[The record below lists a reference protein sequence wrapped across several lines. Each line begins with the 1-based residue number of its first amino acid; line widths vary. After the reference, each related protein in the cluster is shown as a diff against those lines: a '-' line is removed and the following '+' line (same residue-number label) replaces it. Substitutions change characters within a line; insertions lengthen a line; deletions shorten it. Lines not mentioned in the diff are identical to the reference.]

1 MAYEHFIENFS
12 KGVTDIDISQD
23 GSVTVSFAATTDSEA
38 WITVEADGAVKP
50 SFGGT
55 GISGTILDEYLEL
68 AVEIAS
74 TLQQADEKDLEYTV
88 KKTIVPGS
96 P

>member
-12 KGVTDIDISQD
+12 KGVTDIDISRD

-38 WITVEADGAVKP
+38 WITVEADGTVKP

-55 GISGTILDEYLEL
+55 GISGEMLDEYLEL
-68 AVEIAS
+68 AVKIAS
-74 TLQQADEKDLEYTV
+74 TLQRSDEEDLEYTV
-88 KKTIVPGS
+88 EKTIVPGS